1 MSENAPERDED
12 APADATAGAH
22 VETATDDAPA
32 RVVAEAEAVAGADT
46 DDGTDAAETD
56 DGPEDER

>member
-22 VETATDDAPA
+22 VEPATDDAPA
-32 RVVAEAEAVAGADT
+32 RVVAEAVAGADT